1 MVTTFI
7 IVRAHMNNSGQS
19 LEALFTS
26 IAQANKAWYNNLL
39 SLTKQKEVT
48 PLVNMYQQFMDNAKS
63 YLETNQNFYE
73 DQLQMWQDFFKN
85 NVSNTQLTSDKRFS
99 DPDWV
104 QNPFF
109 ACLKQSYFAFAKQL
123 LEFIDNADI
132 DEDNKYRMKFF
143 MNQYLDA
150 IAPSNFP
157 LTNPQVLKGAVATN
171 GKSLLDGMQNM
182 LQDLQNGYIRMT
194 DESKFAVGDNLA
206 VTRGAIVFKNELI
219 ELIQYSATTA
229 QVHEIP
235 LLIIPPCINKYYILD
250 LQEHNSYVKYLVD
263 QGYTV
268 YLVSWKSANKE
279 INKYSW
285 EDYANRGVI
294 EAIKVC
300 REISG
305 KDKINTLGYCIGGVI
320 LTTAALYLKTE
331 GHEWI
336 NSMTHLTAML
346 DHSEPGDIQFFIER
360 DLITLEEAKVH
371 LGGIMSGRII
381 AQTFSALRANELIWN
396 YWVNNYL
403 MGKTPEAFDILY
415 WNNDVVD
422 LPIPMHT
429 FLLKHMYANNDLV
442 NGKIIL
448 HHKKLDVHRLDY
460 PMYLFA
466 AQKDHI
472 VPWISVY
479 KTTKLA
485 TGNIRFVLGA
495 SGHTAGVINPVSNNK
510 RNYWIN
516 EDTSGDSDTW
526 FNNAT
531 EIPGSWWNDYS
542 AWLAN
547 YSGKLIKAKKTLG
560 NKDYKSLYDA
570 PGEYIKAKAINV
582 ILAENT

>member
-1 MVTTFI
+1 
-7 IVRAHMNNSGQS
+7 MNNSNQG
-19 LEALFTS
+19 LDALFTS
-26 IAQANKAWYNNLL
+26 IAQANQAWYNNLL
-39 SLTKQKEVT
+39 SLTTQQEPN
-48 PLVNMYQQFMDNAKS
+48 PLLNMYQQFMDNTKL
-63 YLETNQNFYE
+63 YLTGNNNFYD
-73 DQLQMWQDFFKN
+73 DQLKMWQDFFKN
-85 NVSNTQLTSDKRFS
+85 VADTKPVTSDKRFS
-99 DPDWV
+99 DPDWI

-109 ACLKQSYFAFAKQL
+109 ACLKQSYFAFSKQL
-123 LEFIDNADI
+123 LEFIDKADI
-132 DEDNKYRMKFF
+132 DDDNKYRIRFF

-182 LQDLQNGYIRMT
+182 LHDLQSGYIRMT

-206 VTRGAIVFKNELI
+206 ATKGAVVFKNELI
-219 ELIQYSATTA
+219 ELIQYTATTT
-229 QVHEIP
+229 QVREIP

-268 YLVSWKSANKE
+268 YLVSWKSADKE
-279 INKYSW
+279 ISKYSW
-285 EDYANRGVI
+285 EDYASRGAI
-294 EAIKVC
+294 EAIRVC

-305 KDKINTLGYCIGGVI
+305 RDKINTLGYCIGGII
-320 LTTAALYLKTE
+320 LTTAALYLKME

-346 DHSEPGDIQFFIER
+346 DHSEPGDIQFFIGR
-360 DLITLEEAKVH
+360 DLIKLEETKA
-371 LGGIMSGRII
+371 LSGGIMSGRII

-422 LPIPMHT
+422 LPIPMHS
-429 FLLKHMYANNDLV
+429 FLLERMYANNDLV

-448 HHKKLDVHRLDY
+448 HNKQLDVRELDY

-472 VPWISVY
+472 VPWVSAY

-485 TGNIRFVLGA
+485 TGKIRFVLGA
-495 SGHTAGVINPVSNNK
+495 SGHTAGVINPASSDK
-510 RNYWIN
+510 RNYWTN
-516 EDTSGDSDTW
+516 DDVSGDSETW
-526 FNNAT
+526 FKHAK
-531 EIPGSWWNDYS
+531 EMPGSWWKDYS
-542 AWLAN
+542 AWLGT
-547 YSGKLIKAKKTLG
+547 YSGELVKVK
-560 NKDYKSLYDA
+560 KSLGSKEFKPLFDA
-570 PGEYIKAKAINV
+570 PGEYIKTKAMTI
-582 ILAENT
+582 IMADSI